1 MLFYYFQTRNP
12 FRSKPASK
20 GRNYGTAS
28 SIFGSGPPASK
39 PGNAASLFGAAPP
52 QQAPV
57 STPMMNGVPPF
68 GVQSSAPSTP
78 FVPGP
83 ASNDIDQA
91 FQPLDPN
98 EPATDYYKHPVT
110 REPRQ
115 DRIAEQAAVG
125 KCK

>member
-1 MLFYYFQTRNP
+1 MPFYHFQARNP
-12 FRSKPASK
+12 FRSKPAAK

-28 SIFGSGPPASK
+28 SIFGSGPPAPK
-39 PGNAASLFGAAPP
+39 AGNAATLFGAAPP

-68 GVQSSAPSTP
+68 GVQAPPTP

-83 ASNDIDQA
+83 ATNNIDEA
-91 FQPLDPN
+91 FQPLNPN
-98 EPATDYYKHPVT
+98 EPSIDVPRPTL
-110 REPRQ
+110 REPRK
-115 DRIAEQAAVG
+115 DRIAQQAGVG